1 MNFEMQKANLLA
13 ENIKEFI
20 KFVNKSYEN
29 KASTMI
35 NMEKLYH
42 IKLLIDEHKF
52 KLLADELTRINKFSW
67 DEKYTYYLVD
77 RFQAGLSI
85 IDDYV
90 QYHEN
95 DLFMISAR
103 VYTLKSLCGAF
114 NKMQKV

>member
-20 KFVNKSYEN
+20 KFVYKNYEN
-29 KASTMI
+29 KAHTI
-35 NMEKLYH
+35 VNMDKLYH
-42 IKLLIDEHKF
+42 VKLLVEEHRF
-52 KLLADELTRINKFSW
+52 QLLADELTRINKFSW

-77 RFQAGLSI
+77 RFETGLSI

-90 QYHEN
+90 HYYEN

-103 VYTLKSLCGAF
+103 VYTLKNLCGAF
-114 NKMQKV
+114 NNLEKV